1 MVQKFQKT
9 RSYIPNQQDII
20 YIDFDPAVG
29 HEIRKR
35 RPALVL
41 SNQGYSRLTHLVV
54 VAPITHAA
62 NNALRASGF
71 LVKVASQHIDGYV
84 NPLQFYTYD
93 YSNRH
98 SEFID
103 ILDTPSFVKVKQTII
118 DILN

>member
-1 MVQKFQKT
+1 MAEKSRKT
-9 RSYIPNQQDII
+9 NLYIPNQQDVI

-54 VAPITHAA
+54 VSPITHAT
-62 NNALRASGF
+62 NNSLQASGF
-71 LVKVASQHIDGYV
+71 LVKIDTKEIDGFV
-84 NPLQFYTYD
+84 NPLQFFTYD
-93 YSNRH
+93 FQRRH
-98 SEFID
+98 AEFVTLI
-103 ILDTPSFVKVKQTII
+103 DTPSFVRVKQTIT